1 MDGYAC
7 WVSLARCFNPHK
19 VVSIIFSWCWF
30 LHSPTT
36 QVQCMPGR
44 TLQEVLEVQLPELK
58 AAPYSVY
65 QFPVRSLLNAQRSCT
80 SVNGNEITI
89 ERASD
94 DYGANLC
101 VWPVGNWLY
110 RVNTSHVLYRKW
122 QGQVCSWYVLLTP
135 AISICYVRDMLV
147 DTMRLLCVVY
157 HVFNPDTSDERL
169 AVGKTIQKSEDIYL
183 SNVQLLLENYC
194 EPLRWVPN
202 SRLPCVHIWYMC
214 LVGCPG
220 TACTVCVRQ
229 LHWNTVC
236 T

>member
-1 MDGYAC
+1 
-7 WVSLARCFNPHK
+7 
-19 VVSIIFSWCWF
+19 
-30 LHSPTT
+30 
-36 QVQCMPGR
+36 MPGR

-94 DYGANLC
+94 DYGAKLC
-101 VWPVGNWLY
+101 VWPVGNWLWIWIVKVNAC
-110 RVNTSHVLYRKW
+110 RVLCTKC
-122 QGQVCSWYVLLTP
+122 QDQVCAWYVLLAP
-135 AISICYVRDMLV
+135 AVTSCYIRHVLL
-147 DTMRLLCVVY
+147 DTMRLLCVVCCA
-157 HVFNPDTSDERL
+157 FNSDTSDERL

-202 SRLPCVHIWYMC
+202 SRFPGVYIWYMC
-214 LVGCPG
+214 LVGCCDPVIQPTQFVWDSYIG
-220 TACTVCVRQ
+220 IQYVCMYMYEHYIED
-229 LHWNTVC
+229 L
-236 T
+236 